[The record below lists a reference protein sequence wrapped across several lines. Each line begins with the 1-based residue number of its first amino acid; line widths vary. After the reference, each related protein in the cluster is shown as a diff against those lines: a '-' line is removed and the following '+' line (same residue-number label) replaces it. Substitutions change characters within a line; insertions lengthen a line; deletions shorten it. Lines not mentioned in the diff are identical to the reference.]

1 MDPELLTVFSKNQ
14 NLKRLNYWLKYEL
27 SSSVLLLLSWLW
39 GLAIFL
45 ATVAALIFTPF
56 MIYILYKERKF
67 GWLIFFFILVILPLI
82 IITAFFLHSSYFM
95 VMIYI
100 PIVLF
105 YFYCFLLR
113 YTIEDW
119 LS

>member
-14 NLKRLNYWLKYEL
+14 NLKRLHYWLKYEL
-27 SSSVLLLLSWLW
+27 SSSVLLLLWWLW

-45 ATVAALIFTPF
+45 ATAAALIFAPF

-67 GWLIFFFILVILPLI
+67 GWIIFFFLIVILPLI
-82 IITAFFLHSSYFM
+82 LIIAFTLHSNYFAFL
-95 VMIYI
+95 IFI
-100 PIVLF
+100 PLALF
-105 YFYCFLLR
+105 YFYCFTLR
-113 YTIEDW
+113 ITVADW